1 MHGIFPMYTK
11 MAFAALMLAAASNSA
26 LAQQAAPP
34 AVKATTITKATTN
47 TWSKPFNFP
56 TKSPEVIVSIVDF
69 LPGAAGPTHSN
80 PFPRYIY
87 ILEGT
92 LTVDTV
98 EGKTV
103 DFPAGSIILSG
114 QQVVTARN
122 KGSVPAKLLVID
134 QTEAGVGNT
143 VAQK

>member
-34 AVKATTITKATTN
+34 AVKATTIMKATTN
-47 TWSKPFNFP
+47 TWGKPFNFP
-56 TKSPEVIVSIVDF
+56 TKSPEVTVTAIDYP
-69 LPGAAGPTHSN
+69 PGGVGATHSN
-80 PFPRYIY
+80 PFPRYVY
-87 ILEGT
+87 VLEGT
-92 LTVDTV
+92 LTVDTA
-98 EGKTV
+98 EGKSV

-114 QQVVTARN
+114 QQVITSRN
-122 KGSVPAKLLVID
+122 KGSAPAKLLVIE